1 MMDRWNAAGAKV
13 LSRDKR
19 KSSPRWFELSAEVLL
34 PAIEEKKR
42 ATKKFYQIGDASS
55 KIKLTKLRR
64 QVADL
69 VEAAKIRWI
78 EKKVE
83 EIGANQPDLIWQL
96 PSKASYR
103 PTIPTLG
110 ETVTSSRSTNADPH
124 LTLTQSYPTKFTI
137 AILFLCY

>member
-19 KSSPRWFELSAEVLL
+19 KSSPRWFELSAEELL

-42 ATKKFYQIGDASS
+42 ATRKCYKDGDASS
-55 KIKLTKLRR
+55 KIKMTEPRR

-78 EKKVE
+78 EKKAE
-83 EIGANQPDLIWQL
+83 EMENRYDPRGAWRAMREISAMFAGHMTVSKVNGQPIDPSGTTTVTL
-96 PSKASYR
+96 PSGAIV
-103 PTIPTLG
+103 TINSDG
-110 ETVTSSRSTNADPH
+110 D
-124 LTLTQSYPTKFTI
+124 
-137 AILFLCY
+137 